1 MRNARFSFVFAAS
14 MMIATWPASVFA
26 QQSAAPVDPHGQGGP
41 VEPGLQLP
49 QDTIAE
55 DPNLPFG
62 TITAEIRDGAGKPR
76 PRVAVTLGI
85 LSNSVAKGESKQQI
99 VAVTDEAGRVR
110 WDRLQ
115 GGSTISYRVAVSE
128 GAGEFAAV
136 PFRLDPAKGTHAV
149 LHTYPVA
156 TDLAATLV
164 VLQSILY
171 VELKDD
177 RVQVQQ
183 AYNIY
188 NFGKVAWAPSEFVLP
203 LPTGFTALTSVQGMN
218 GNDQVVDPVDG
229 RGARLRGTFG
239 PGRHSVEFRWQLPYG
254 GETSFDFSVGMPPNL
269 AAARVMVVA
278 SQEMKVSVDGFPPVK
293 PSRDGQGN
301 AIVETERE
309 LRRDEAPVKSV
320 RVQLA
325 NIPGPGPARYVAS
338 GLALVG
344 IALGFVYSRRG
355 KNAPAREKSGR
366 GQERSR
372 VLAELEELERARHAG
387 EIGPR
392 TYENARRELI
402 DALARTLAGEA
413 AAKTAA
419 ATPAAPSAG

>member
-1 MRNARFSFVFAAS
+1 MRNARLAMVLLAS
-14 MMIATWPASVFA
+14 MMLAASPSSVSA
-26 QQSAAPVDPHGQGGP
+26 QQGAAPADPHGQGGP
-41 VEPGLQLP
+41 VEPGLQAPL
-49 QDTIAE
+49 DTITE
-55 DPNLPFG
+55 DPSLPFG
-62 TITAEIRDGAGKPR
+62 TITAEIRDGADQPR
-76 PRVAVTLGI
+76 PRVPVTLAI
-85 LSNSVAKGESKQQI
+85 LSSSVAKGESKQQ
-99 VAVTDEAGRVR
+99 VAAVTDDGGRVR
-110 WDRLQ
+110 WDKLE
-115 GGSTISYRVAVSE
+115 GGSALSYRVSVSE
-128 GAGEFAAV
+128 GTGQFAAV
-136 PFRLDPAKGTHAV
+136 PFRLDPAKGTRVV

-164 VLQSILY
+164 VLQGILY

-177 RVQVQQ
+177 RMQVQQ
-183 AYNIY
+183 AFNIY

-203 LPTGFTALTSVQGMN
+203 LPSGFTALTSSPGMN
-218 GNDQVVDPVDG
+218 GNDQTVAPVAG
-229 RGARLRGTFG
+229 RGARLSGTFG

-355 KNAPAREKSGR
+355 KNAPEREKSGR

-392 TYENARRELI
+392 TYDNARRELI

-419 ATPAAPSAG
+419 AAPAEAPAV